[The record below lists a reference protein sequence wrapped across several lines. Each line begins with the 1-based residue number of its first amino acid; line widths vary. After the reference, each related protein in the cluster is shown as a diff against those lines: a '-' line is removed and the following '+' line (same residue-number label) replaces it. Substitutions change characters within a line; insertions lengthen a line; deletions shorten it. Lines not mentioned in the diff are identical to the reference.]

1 MRRLLMVTP
10 LVLALGGCESNLG
23 TLDYKAQQQYVPMSL
38 VLPPVYLRIQE
49 DYQAQLVS
57 ALKGTGA
64 FSFLDGGYN
73 PNGYSLQ
80 ISESHVPVNIAEG
93 FLGALTLFTLPLPY
107 HYHDGLSGDVR
118 KDGHLLKHYTYV
130 RDGFSLLTWYVP
142 SSDTVARREMLRDL
156 MRDMER
162 DQVVPLAT
170 AQVSGAR
177 GFTTH

>member
-1 MRRLLMVTP
+1 MKRLLIVAP
-10 LVLALGGCESNLG
+10 LVLMLGGCETNLG
-23 TLDYKAQQQYVPMSL
+23 TLDYKEQEQYVPMSL

-73 PNGYSLQ
+73 PNGYSLE
-80 ISESHVPVNIAEG
+80 ISESHVPANIAEV

-107 HYHDGLSGDVR
+107 HYHDGLSGDIR

-130 RDGFSLLTWYVP
+130 RDGSSVMAWYVP
-142 SSDTVARREMLRDL
+142 SSVTVNRREMLGDL
-156 MRDMER
+156 LRDMER
-162 DQVVPLAT
+162 DRVVPFAP
-170 AQVSGAR
+170 AQAPGAR
-177 GFTTH
+177 GFTTR